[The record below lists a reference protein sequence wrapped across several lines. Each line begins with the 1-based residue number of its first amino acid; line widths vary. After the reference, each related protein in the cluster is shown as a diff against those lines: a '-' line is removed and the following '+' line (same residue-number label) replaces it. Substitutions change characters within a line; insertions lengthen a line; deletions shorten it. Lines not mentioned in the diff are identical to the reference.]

1 MVFSSAPFIFI
12 FLPVVFLAYALMPG
26 LKAKNAMLTIASLF
40 FYAYGEPLFVL
51 VMLGSIVLNY
61 ILARMIAGA
70 AGNAAPAFNVSESNN
85 NPVAESGSAEAAV
98 TPAGRTHTSAQRA
111 LLAAA
116 VVCNLLLIGV
126 FKYAGFFVQTIN
138 DVTGAGIPVPQ
149 IALPIGIS
157 FFTFQALSYVIDVY
171 RDPSTVQKDLGKVLL
186 YISFFPQLIAGP
198 IVKYHDIAP
207 YLESRTQNIDE
218 ITLGIHRFVTGLAK
232 KMFLAN
238 SMGAVADMM
247 FGLPE
252 ADMSAG
258 TAWIGAVC
266 YTMQIFFDFSGYSDM
281 AIGIG
286 HMFGF
291 TIKENFDHPYIST
304 SIKDFWRRWHISLS
318 TWFKEY
324 LYIPMGGS
332 RVSLARTEMNKLIV
346 FFATGLWHGASW
358 NFVIWGMI
366 HGIAIVVEDLAGR
379 MLPGRADHAAGS
391 GRLSQAD
398 IPSRIDRD
406 AAGSGKGIAAGSG
419 KGIAVAGSGKGR
431 KFSLSAAVGWI
442 YTILIVIFAFVL
454 FRADTLTDG
463 LLMIREM
470 LTGFGSAVADPAAAY
485 NTCMEALN
493 AYNITLFTA
502 ACFCCTPHPKLNEK
516 LRERGAGSYIVTALL
531 FILCVLEIAGASFN
545 PFIYFRF

>member
-12 FLPVVFLAYALMPG
+12 FLPLVFAAYALMPG
-26 LKAKNAMLTIASLF
+26 LRAKNAMLTIASLF

-70 AGNAAPAFNVSESNN
+70 DINAPAFHVSENKAAS
-85 NPVAESGSAEAAV
+85 AGEAGSADKTAKS
-98 TPAGRTHTSAQRA
+98 AGRMHTSAQRA
-111 LLAAA
+111 LLAVA

-138 DVTGAGIPVPQ
+138 DVTGLSLRVPQ

-171 RDPSTVQKDLGKVLL
+171 RDPSTVQKSLGKVML

-218 ITLGIHRFVTGLAK
+218 ITIGIHRFVTGLAK

-332 RVSLARTEMNKLIV
+332 RVGLARTEINKLIV

-366 HGIAIVVEDLAGR
+366 HVIAIVVEDLVGR
-379 MLPGRADHAAGS
+379 ILPGEGGS
-391 GRLSQAD
+391 GLWN
-398 IPSRIDRD
+398 D
-406 AAGSGKGIAAGSG
+406 AVTAGSGKIGTSAGLGKVGASSG
-419 KGIAVAGSGKGR
+419 LGKAR
-431 KFSLSAAVGWI
+431 RFSLSKAVGWL

-463 LLMIREM
+463 LLMYKEM
-470 LTGFGSAVADPAAAY
+470 LTGFGSAVEDPSAAY

-493 AYNITLFTA
+493 AYNITLFAA
-502 ACFCCTPHPKLNEK
+502 ACFFCAPHPKLNEK
-516 LRERGAGSYIVTALL
+516 LCEHGVGAYIVTAVL

>member
-12 FLPVVFLAYALMPG
+12 FLPIVFLAYSAVPG
-26 LKAKNAMLTIASLF
+26 LRRKNTLLTIASLF
-40 FYAYGEPLFVL
+40 FYAYGEPVFVL
-51 VMLGSIVLNY
+51 VMFASVVLNY
-61 ILARMIAGA
+61 AFARIIAGKA
-70 AGNAAPAFNVSESNN
+70 AEGELHA
-85 NPVAESGSAEAAV
+85 GKDAEAEHPAV
-98 TPAGRTHTSAQRA
+98 KHSSGQKSV
-111 LLAAA
+111 LAFA
-116 VVCNLLLIGV
+116 VVFNLALIGV
-126 FKYAGFFVQTIN
+126 FKYAGFFVQTVN
-138 DVTGAGIPVPQ
+138 DVTGLRLHVPE

-171 RDPSTVQKDLGKVLL
+171 RNPSTVQKDLGKVLL

-207 YLESRTQNIDE
+207 YLDSRKFNLDE
-218 ITLGIHRFVTGLAK
+218 TAAGIQRFVTGLAK

-238 SMGAVADMM
+238 AMGAVADQM
-247 FGLPE
+247 FNLPE

-291 TIKENFDHPYIST
+291 TIRENFDHPYIST
-304 SIKDFWRRWHISLS
+304 SIKEFWRRWHISLS

-324 LYIPMGGS
+324 LYIPLGGS
-332 RVSLARTEMNKLIV
+332 RVGTARTEANKLIV

-366 HGIAIVVEDLAGR
+366 HGVAIVVEDLIGKVTGKQAAGKTSSISQSEGGAST
-379 MLPGRADHAAGS
+379 MTPGR
-391 GRLSQAD
+391 
-398 IPSRIDRD
+398 I
-406 AAGSGKGIAAGSG
+406 
-419 KGIAVAGSGKGR
+419 
-431 KFSLSAAVGWI
+431 FGWA
-442 YTILIVIFAFVL
+442 YTMLIVVLAFTL

-463 LLMIREM
+463 FLMIREM
-470 LTGFGSAVADPAAAY
+470 FTGFSVSPAAY

-493 AYNITLFTA
+493 PYNIFIFA
-502 ACFCCTPHPKLNEK
+502 MACFCSFPHPKIKPL
-516 LRERGAGSYIVTALL
+516 LREHGALSYIVTMVL
-531 FILCVLEIAGASFN
+531 FVLCILEIAGASFN

>member
-12 FLPVVFLAYALMPG
+12 FLPLVFAAYALMPG
-26 LKAKNAMLTIASLF
+26 LRAKNAMLTIASLF

-70 AGNAAPAFNVSESNN
+70 DINAPAFHVSENKAAS
-85 NPVAESGSAEAAV
+85 AGEAGSADKTAKS
-98 TPAGRTHTSAQRA
+98 AGRMHTSAQRA
-111 LLAAA
+111 LLAVA
-116 VVCNLLLIGV
+116 VACNLLLIGV
-126 FKYAGFFVQTIN
+126 FKYAGFFVQTVN
-138 DVTGAGIPVPQ
+138 DVTGLGLRVPQ

-171 RDPSTVQKDLGKVLL
+171 RDPSTVQKSLGKVML

-332 RVSLARTEMNKLIV
+332 RVGLARTEINKLIV

-379 MLPGRADHAAGS
+379 LLPGHGDS
-391 GRLSQAD
+391 
-398 IPSRIDRD
+398 
-406 AAGSGKGIAAGSG
+406 GSGKDISPSG
-419 KGIAVAGSGKGR
+419 LGKIR
-431 KFSLSAAVGWI
+431 RFSLSTAASWL

-454 FRADTLTDG
+454 FRADTLADG
-463 LLMIREM
+463 LLMYKEM
-470 LTGFGSAVADPAAAY
+470 LTGFGSAVGDPSAAY

-493 AYNITLFTA
+493 AYNITLFAA
-502 ACFCCTPHPKLNEK
+502 ACFFCAPHPKLNEK
-516 LRERGAGSYIVTALL
+516 LREHGAGAYIVTAAL